1 MPVPR
6 GSAAKRRRVSEEDS
20 TSMSKR
26 MKQEPSTDDGGF
38 SNGHHPRHSLPHQF
52 NIGGSL
58 LQDIAY
64 SAQQALNQQPEE
76 ERMPIDPA
84 LQGYAHDEYATADMA
99 PSCPPTGDLI
109 VSSIEQQHGTHE
121 PMDGVQYTETN
132 GQPQGP
138 SIEPLT
144 PGPPAYHDPGQRE
157 NVHGQ
162 ENGYIQRYSSPVSP
176 QHVRAPSPTSPTTH
190 NHNMFTTGSDF
201 IPPLTPT
208 AHHRTAA
215 SSTHKSGRRGSRTP
229 KLTPGDGRRGSRTPK
244 VTSGGRRRDSKD
256 SIKLEQGLTMAM
268 TLGMGINLDFID
280 PNLDQASRDLIKQL
294 QAEEHGLRRRSRGE
308 TSVAS
313 PSHVPTQPTPTR
325 AQAGV

>member
-1 MPVPR
+1 
-6 GSAAKRRRVSEEDS
+6 
-20 TSMSKR
+20 
-26 MKQEPSTDDGGF
+26 MKQEPSMDDGGF

-52 NIGGSL
+52 DIGGSL

-76 ERMPIDPA
+76 ELMPIDPA
-84 LQGYAHDEYATADMA
+84 LQGYAHEEYAPAGMA
-99 PSCPPTGDLI
+99 PSYPPNGDMI
-109 VSSIEQQHGTHE
+109 VSSIEQQHGNHGQ
-121 PMDGVQYTETN
+121 MDGVQYSEAN
-132 GQPQGP
+132 GQQQGP

-144 PGPPAYHDPGQRE
+144 PGPPAYHDPVQHTNGHHQM
-157 NVHGQ
+157 
-162 ENGYIQRYSSPVSP
+162 NGYMPYPPTQHEAVHRYSSPVSP

-201 IPPLTPT
+201 IPPVTPT
-208 AHHRTAA
+208 AHHQTAP
-215 SSTHKSGRRGSRTP
+215 SSTHKSGQRGSRTP
-229 KLTPGDGRRGSRTPK
+229 KTPGS
-244 VTSGGRRRDSKD
+244 RRRDSKD
-256 SIKLEQGLTMAM
+256 SVKLEQGLTMAM

-313 PSHVPTQPTPTR
+313 PSHPPAQVTPTR
-325 AQAGV
+325 AQAGA